1 MEEDPMTVSRSDT
14 PVSAESAVSR
24 RTMLGVTVTGAA
36 ITLLSRG
43 VPAVGAQEATP
54 MAEEGGLP
62 PGVGVQP
69 LITVPLKDL
78 PTSPVNL
85 ELILLTMEPGADS
98 PATSAHGV
106 VEVGYVQSGTLT
118 CPGGEGRAVYA
129 PDGTITASGAGDLV
143 IPAGS
148 AWYVPPDALDGAR
161 NDGTEPV
168 SALLIHF
175 PPMDD
180 SATPTM

>member
-78 PTSPVNL
+78 PSTPVNL
-85 ELILLTMEPGADS
+85 ELIQLTMEPGADS

-175 PPMDD
+175 PPMEDE
-180 SATPTM
+180 ATPTT

>member
-1 MEEDPMTVSRSDT
+1 MTVSRSEP

-24 RTMLGVTVTGAA
+24 RTVLGVTITGAA
-36 ITLLSRG
+36 VTLLSHG
-43 VPAVGAQEATP
+43 VTAVSAQEGTP
-54 MAEEGGLP
+54 AAEGGMP
-62 PGVGVQP
+62 AGVGVRP

-78 PTSPVNL
+78 PSTPVNL
-85 ELILLTMEPGADS
+85 ELIELTMEPGANS

-106 VEVGYVQSGTLT
+106 VEVGYVQSGTLI

-129 PDGTITASGAGDLV
+129 PDGTITASGAGDLE

-161 NDGTEPV
+161 NDTSEPV
-168 SALLIHF
+168 TALLIHF
-175 PPMDD
+175 PPMEDN
-180 SATPTM
+180 ATPTM

>member
-1 MEEDPMTVSRSDT
+1 MEEDTMTVSRFDT

-24 RTMLGVTVTGAA
+24 RTILGVTVTGAA
-36 ITLLSRG
+36 ITLLARG
-43 VPAVGAQEATP
+43 GAAVSAQEATP
-54 MAEEGGLP
+54 AAEGGMP

-78 PTSPVNL
+78 PSTPVNL
-85 ELILLTMEPGADS
+85 ELIQLTMEPGADS

-180 SATPTM
+180 NATPTM

>member
-1 MEEDPMTVSRSDT
+1 MEEDTMTVSRSDI

-24 RTMLGVTVTGAA
+24 RTVLGVTVTSAA
-36 ITLLSRG
+36 ITLLARG
-43 VPAVGAQEATP
+43 VGAVSAQEATP
-54 MAEEGGLP
+54 AAEGGLP

-78 PTSPVNL
+78 PSTSVNL
-85 ELILLTMEPGADS
+85 ELIQLTMEPGADS

-143 IPAGS
+143 ISAGS
-148 AWYVPPDALDGAR
+148 AWYVPPDAIDGAR

-175 PPMDD
+175 PTRDD
-180 SATPTM
+180 TATPTM

>member
-1 MEEDPMTVSRSDT
+1 MEEDTMTVSRFDT

-24 RTMLGVTVTGAA
+24 RTILGVTVTGAA
-36 ITLLSRG
+36 ITLLARG
-43 VPAVGAQEATP
+43 GAAVSAQEATP
-54 MAEEGGLP
+54 AAEGGMP

-78 PTSPVNL
+78 PSTPVNL
-85 ELILLTMEPGADS
+85 DLIQLTMEPGADS

-168 SALLIHF
+168 TALLIHF
-175 PPMDD
+175 PPMEDT
-180 SATPTM
+180 ATPTM

>member
-78 PTSPVNL
+78 PSTPVNL
-85 ELILLTMEPGADS
+85 ELIQLTMEPGADS

-118 CPGGEGRAVYA
+118 CPGGEGR
-129 PDGTITASGAGDLV
+129 GDLV

-148 AWYVPPDALDGAR
+148 AWYVPPDAIDGAR

-175 PPMDD
+175 PPMDGK
-180 SATPTM
+180 ATPTM

>member
-1 MEEDPMTVSRSDT
+1 MEEDTMTVSRFDT

-24 RTMLGVTVTGAA
+24 RTILGVTITGAA
-36 ITLLSRG
+36 ITLLARG
-43 VPAVGAQEATP
+43 GAAVSAQEATP
-54 MAEEGGLP
+54 AAEGGMP

-78 PTSPVNL
+78 PSTPVNL
-85 ELILLTMEPGADS
+85 DLIQLTMEPGADS

-168 SALLIHF
+168 TALLIHF
-175 PPMDD
+175 PPMEDT
-180 SATPTM
+180 ATPTM